1 MRIRFDK
8 IDGFIGVYD
17 GAKYLVLFGNEKI
30 ISFTTRLDIL

>member
-17 GAKYLVLFGNEKI
+17 GAKYLVLFGSKSI
-30 ISFTTRLDIL
+30 ISFTIRLDIP